1 MRVATST
8 GERHGS
14 HRGARRA
21 AARRG
26 QRSRSPGW
34 AQRAASGPVASRPFF
49 LACDTQQVRTG
60 SGRDWL
66 AAVAMLLAAAS
77 WGGLLIL
84 LSL

>member
-1 MRVATST
+1 VGAEG
-8 GERHGS
+8 GERAG
-14 HRGARRA
+14 GLA
-21 AARRG
+21 AI
-26 QRSRSPGW
+26 
-34 AQRAASGPVASRPFF
+34 F

-77 WGGLLIL
+77 WGGLLTL

>member
-1 MRVATST
+1 MRVATRT

-14 HRGARRA
+14 HRGARRD
-21 AARRG
+21 AARRR
-26 QRSRSPGW
+26 QRSPRW
-34 AQRAASGPVASRPFF
+34 AQRAASRPVASRPFF

-66 AAVAMLLAAAS
+66 AALAMLAAAAT
-77 WGGLLIL
+77 WGGLLTL